1 MLAWSWSNER
11 KLHVSILVG
20 VDHLVKQRSAGDN
33 MIGRRDLPSCP
44 VATTVSLIGNKWK
57 PLILRDV
64 RAGPKRFGELQK
76 SLDGISQKI
85 LTDNLRELE
94 NDGLLVRTVFPEVPP
109 RVEYSLS
116 ELGKTLEPLLDAM
129 AQWGF
134 TYISIVKDILSK

>member
-1 MLAWSWSNER
+1 
-11 KLHVSILVG
+11 
-20 VDHLVKQRSAGDN
+20 

-64 RAGPKRFGELQK
+64 RTGPKRFGELQK

-85 LTDNLRELE
+85 LTNNLREME

-116 ELGKTLEPLLDAM
+116 GLGKTLEPLLDAM
-129 AQWGF
+129 AQWSGIYKSYVGDGK
-134 TYISIVKDILSK
+134 TE